1 MLEDVLIPV
10 VAILTIFGGGT
21 LVLFSITPVG
31 KALAA
36 RILGKKGVATGVEE
50 ETAEEVME
58 LRREVDGMRHLG
70 EQMSELGERVD
81 FLERMVAKQR
91 DAERLP
97 PVRYRMPPEGVA
109 FLFTLTIIGSTV
121 LLFPLVRAL
130 AERIRSKNV
139 DAGVRDELQVLRE
152 DLLAEI
158 QQARRE
164 IGDLGERV
172 DFTERL
178 LAKKS
183 QT

>member
-1 MLEDVLIPV
+1 
-10 VAILTIFGGGT
+10 
-21 LVLFSITPVG
+21 
-31 KALAA
+31 
-36 RILGKKGVATGVEE
+36 
-50 ETAEEVME
+50 
-58 LRREVDGMRHLG
+58 
-70 EQMSELGERVD
+70 
-81 FLERMVAKQR
+81 
-91 DAERLP
+91 
-97 PVRYRMPPEGVA
+97 MPPEGVA

-183 QT
+183 QV

>member
-1 MLEDVLIPV
+1 VP
-10 VAILTIFGGGT
+10 
-21 LVLFSITPVG
+21 
-31 KALAA
+31 
-36 RILGKKGVATGVEE
+36 
-50 ETAEEVME
+50 EEV
-58 LRREVDGMRHLG
+58 V
-70 EQMSELGERVD
+70 
-81 FLERMVAKQR
+81 
-91 DAERLP
+91 
-97 PVRYRMPPEGVA
+97 
-109 FLFTLTIIGSTV
+109 FLFVLTIIGSSV

-130 AERIRSKNV
+130 AERIRPRSI
-139 DAGVRDELQVLRE
+139 DAAGVKEELQMLRE